1 MTLLGRSTS
10 VGQVSSI
17 HEVKSQK
24 GELTMR
30 RVTDQVILIIYGLI
44 LGCTIKIDASLV
56 IALLLAIS
64 YLAMMTLADA
74 KSLWRPLLFT
84 GLFYGFSIIYP
95 LCLLFSPLIAY
106 HLISRQNKLMLGISL
121 LLIIDLSFQ
130 SDVISLFPTGTFL
143 AFGLMIAGYAVT
155 QTRQIDKLASSLQK
169 TRDDS
174 TELTLLLQ
182 DKNRSLRDK
191 QDYEIYAATLKERN
205 RIAREIHDNVGHL
218 LSRAILI
225 TGAMKMTNQISGL
238 QEPFESLDS
247 SLGEAMDSIRKSVHD
262 LHDDAVDLEK
272 ALEEIIA
279 DFSFCSVD
287 FSYHLSKT
295 IAREVKYN
303 VIAIVKEALNNVMK
317 HSNAKLVQLTVSES
331 EDLYQV
337 MIEDNGTTISPN
349 TPTNPLNIETRGIG
363 LINMT
368 ERVKKLHGTIIFYS
382 QNGFRIYIKLPKH

>member
-155 QTRQIDKLASSLQK
+155 QTRQIDKLTSSLQK

-317 HSNAKLVQLTVSES
+317 HSNANLVQLTVSES

-337 MIEDNGTTISPN
+337 MIEDNGTTILPN

-368 ERVKKLHGTIIFYS
+368 ERVKKLHGTITFYS

>member
-74 KSLWRPLLFT
+74 KSLWRPLLFM

-155 QTRQIDKLASSLQK
+155 QTRQIDKLTSSLQK

-191 QDYEIYAATLKERN
+191 QDYEIYATTLKERN

-317 HSNAKLVQLTVSES
+317 HSNANLVQLTVSES

-368 ERVKKLHGTIIFYS
+368 ERVKKLHGTITFYS
-382 QNGFRIYIKLPKH
+382 QNGFRIYIKLTKH

>member
-74 KSLWRPLLFT
+74 KSLWRPLLFM

-155 QTRQIDKLASSLQK
+155 QTRQIDKLTSSLQK

-303 VIAIVKEALNNVMK
+303 VIAIVKEALNNVLK
-317 HSNAKLVQLTVSES
+317 HSNANLVQLTVSES

-368 ERVKKLHGTIIFYS
+368 ERVKKLHGTITFYS

>member
-155 QTRQIDKLASSLQK
+155 QTRQIDKLTSSLQK

-238 QEPFESLDS
+238 QEPFDSLDS

-303 VIAIVKEALNNVMK
+303 VIAIVKEALNNVLK
-317 HSNAKLVQLTVSES
+317 HSNANLVQLTVSES

-368 ERVKKLHGTIIFYS
+368 ERVKKLHGTITFYS
-382 QNGFRIYIKLPKH
+382 QNGFRIYIKMPKH

>member
-17 HEVKSQK
+17 HEVNAQK
-24 GELTMR
+24 GGTTMR

-74 KSLWRPLLFT
+74 KSLWRPILFT
-84 GLFYGFSIIYP
+84 GLFFAFSIIYP

-238 QEPFESLDS
+238 QEPFDSLDS

-317 HSNAKLVQLTVSES
+317 HSNANLVQLTVSES

-368 ERVKKLHGTIIFYS
+368 ERVKKLHGTITFYS

>member
-1 MTLLGRSTS
+1 MTLLGRSIS

-84 GLFYGFSIIYP
+84 GLFYGFSIIFP

-155 QTRQIDKLASSLQK
+155 QTRQIDKLTSSLQK

-205 RIAREIHDNVGHL
+205 RISREIHDNVGHL

-317 HSNAKLVQLTVSES
+317 HSNANLVQLTVSES

-368 ERVKKLHGTIIFYS
+368 ERVKKLHGTITFYS

>member
-30 RVTDQVILIIYGLI
+30 RITDQVILIIYGLI

-155 QTRQIDKLASSLQK
+155 QTRQIDKLTSSLQK

-287 FSYHLSKT
+287 FSYYLSKT

-317 HSNAKLVQLTVSES
+317 HSNANLVQLTVSES

>member
-1 MTLLGRSTS
+1 MTLLGRSTR

-155 QTRQIDKLASSLQK
+155 QTRQIDKLTSSLQK

-317 HSNAKLVQLTVSES
+317 HSNANLVQLTVSES

-368 ERVKKLHGTIIFYS
+368 ERVKKLHGTITFYS

>member
-17 HEVKSQK
+17 HEVNAQK
-24 GELTMR
+24 GGTTMR
-30 RVTDQVILIIYGLI
+30 RVTNQVILIIYGLI

-74 KSLWRPLLFT
+74 KSLWRPILFT
-84 GLFYGFSIIYP
+84 GLFFAFSIIYP

-238 QEPFESLDS
+238 QEPFDSLDS

-317 HSNAKLVQLTVSES
+317 HSNANLVQLTVSES

-368 ERVKKLHGTIIFYS
+368 ERVKKLHGTITFYS

>member
-74 KSLWRPLLFT
+74 KSLWRPILFT
-84 GLFYGFSIIYP
+84 GLFFAFSIIYP

-155 QTRQIDKLASSLQK
+155 QTRQIDKLTSSLQK

-287 FSYHLSKT
+287 FSYYLSKT

-317 HSNAKLVQLTVSES
+317 HSNANLVQLTVSES

-368 ERVKKLHGTIIFYS
+368 ERVKKLHGTITFYS

>member
-121 LLIIDLSFQ
+121 LLIIDLSLQ

-238 QEPFESLDS
+238 QEPFDSLDS

-317 HSNAKLVQLTVSES
+317 HSNANLVQLTVSES

-368 ERVKKLHGTIIFYS
+368 ERVKKLHGTITFYS

>member
-17 HEVKSQK
+17 HEVNAQK
-24 GELTMR
+24 GGTTMR
-30 RVTDQVILIIYGLI
+30 RVTNQVILIIYGLI

-238 QEPFESLDS
+238 QEPFNSLDS

-317 HSNAKLVQLTVSES
+317 HSNANLVQLTVSES

-368 ERVKKLHGTIIFYS
+368 ERVKKLHGTITFYS

>member
-17 HEVKSQK
+17 HEVNAQK
-24 GELTMR
+24 GGTTMR

-317 HSNAKLVQLTVSES
+317 HSNANLVQLTVSES

-368 ERVKKLHGTIIFYS
+368 ERVKKLHGTITFYS

>member
-74 KSLWRPLLFT
+74 KSLWRPILFT
-84 GLFYGFSIIYP
+84 GLFFAFSIIYP

-238 QEPFESLDS
+238 QELFDSLDS

-317 HSNAKLVQLTVSES
+317 HSNANLVQLTVSES

-368 ERVKKLHGTIIFYS
+368 ERVKKLHGTITFYS

>member
-24 GELTMR
+24 GGTTMR

-74 KSLWRPLLFT
+74 KSLWRPILFT
-84 GLFYGFSIIYP
+84 GLFFAFSIIYP

-121 LLIIDLSFQ
+121 LLIFYLSFQ
-130 SDVISLFPTGTFL
+130 SDVIPLFPTGTFL

-317 HSNAKLVQLTVSES
+317 HSNANLVQLTVSES

-368 ERVKKLHGTIIFYS
+368 ERVKKLHGTITFYS

>member
-74 KSLWRPLLFT
+74 KSLWRPILFT
-84 GLFYGFSIIYP
+84 GLFFAFSIIYP

-121 LLIIDLSFQ
+121 LLIIDLSLQ

-238 QEPFESLDS
+238 QEPFDSLDS

-317 HSNAKLVQLTVSES
+317 HSNANLVQLTVSES

-368 ERVKKLHGTIIFYS
+368 ERVKKLHGTITFYS

>member
-1 MTLLGRSTS
+1 
-10 VGQVSSI
+10 
-17 HEVKSQK
+17 
-24 GELTMR
+24 MR

-74 KSLWRPLLFT
+74 KSLWRPLLFM

-155 QTRQIDKLASSLQK
+155 QTRQIDKLTSSLQK

-191 QDYEIYAATLKERN
+191 QDYEIYATTLKERN

-317 HSNAKLVQLTVSES
+317 HSNANLVQLTVSES

-368 ERVKKLHGTIIFYS
+368 ERVKKLHGTITFYS
-382 QNGFRIYIKLPKH
+382 QNGFRIYIKLTKH

>member
-74 KSLWRPLLFT
+74 KSLWRPILFT
-84 GLFYGFSIIYP
+84 GLFFAFSIIYP

-121 LLIIDLSFQ
+121 LLIIDLSLQ

-317 HSNAKLVQLTVSES
+317 HSNANLVQLTVSES

-368 ERVKKLHGTIIFYS
+368 ERVKKLHGTITFYS

>member
-1 MTLLGRSTS
+1 M
-10 VGQVSSI
+10 
-17 HEVKSQK
+17 
-24 GELTMR
+24 
-30 RVTDQVILIIYGLI
+30 IIYGLI

-74 KSLWRPLLFT
+74 KSLWRPILLT
-84 GLFYGFSIIYP
+84 GLFFTFSIIYP
-95 LCLLFSPLIAY
+95 LCLLFSPLI
-106 HLISRQNKLMLGISL
+106 
-121 LLIIDLSFQ
+121 
-130 SDVISLFPTGTFL
+130 
-143 AFGLMIAGYAVT
+143 
-155 QTRQIDKLASSLQK
+155 
-169 TRDDS
+169 
-174 TELTLLLQ
+174 
-182 DKNRSLRDK
+182 
-191 QDYEIYAATLKERN
+191 
-205 RIAREIHDNVGHL
+205 
-218 LSRAILI
+218 IL
-225 TGAMKMTNQISGL
+225 
-238 QEPFESLDS
+238 
-247 SLGEAMDSIRKSVHD
+247 DSIRKSVHD

-279 DFSFCSVD
+279 DFSFCPVD

-368 ERVKKLHGTIIFYS
+368 ERVKKLHGTITFYS
-382 QNGFRIYIKLPKH
+382 QNGFRIYIKMPKH

>member
-238 QEPFESLDS
+238 QEPFDSLDS

-368 ERVKKLHGTIIFYS
+368 ERVKKLHGTITFYS

>member
-1 MTLLGRSTS
+1 MTLLGRSIS

-84 GLFYGFSIIYP
+84 GLFYGFSIIFP

-155 QTRQIDKLASSLQK
+155 QTRQIDKLTSSLQK

-317 HSNAKLVQLTVSES
+317 HSNANLVQLTVSES

-368 ERVKKLHGTIIFYS
+368 ERVKKLHGTITFYS

>member
-17 HEVKSQK
+17 HEVNAQK
-24 GELTMR
+24 GGTTMR
-30 RVTDQVILIIYGLI
+30 RVTNQVILIIYGLI

-317 HSNAKLVQLTVSES
+317 HSNANLVQLTVSES

-368 ERVKKLHGTIIFYS
+368 ERVKKLHGTITFYS
-382 QNGFRIYIKLPKH
+382 QNGFRIYIKLTKH

>member
-74 KSLWRPLLFT
+74 KSLWRPLLFM

-155 QTRQIDKLASSLQK
+155 QTRQIDKLTSSLQK

-191 QDYEIYAATLKERN
+191 QDYEIYATTLKERN

-317 HSNAKLVQLTVSES
+317 HSNANLVQLTVSES

-368 ERVKKLHGTIIFYS
+368 ERVKKLHGTITFYS

>member
-155 QTRQIDKLASSLQK
+155 QTRQIDKLTSSLQK

-225 TGAMKMTNQISGL
+225 TGAMKMTNQISSL

-287 FSYHLSKT
+287 FSYYLSKT

-317 HSNAKLVQLTVSES
+317 HSNANLVQLTVSES

>member
-155 QTRQIDKLASSLQK
+155 QTRQIDKLTSSLQK

-317 HSNAKLVQLTVSES
+317 HSNANLVQLTVSES

-368 ERVKKLHGTIIFYS
+368 ERVKKLHGTITFYS
-382 QNGFRIYIKLPKH
+382 QNGFRIYIKLTKH

>member
-17 HEVKSQK
+17 HEVKAQK
-24 GELTMR
+24 GGTTMR
-30 RVTDQVILIIYGLI
+30 RVTNQVILIIYGLI

-317 HSNAKLVQLTVSES
+317 HSNANLVQLTVSES

-368 ERVKKLHGTIIFYS
+368 ERVKKLHGTITFYS